1 MSIPASDAELKLEL
15 KRMIVAAC
23 ERDIDPATIGD
34 DDTLIGEDSKWGL
47 DSLEALEVGV
57 AIGKRFGVRIQDSKH
72 ARRVMRSVNTLVALI
87 RQGW

>member
-1 MSIPASDAELKLEL
+1 MAIPASDAELKIEL
-15 KRMIVAAC
+15 KRMIVAAS
-23 ERDIDPATIGD
+23 ERDIAPEEIGD
-34 DDTLIGEDSKWGL
+34 DDTLIGEDSKWSL